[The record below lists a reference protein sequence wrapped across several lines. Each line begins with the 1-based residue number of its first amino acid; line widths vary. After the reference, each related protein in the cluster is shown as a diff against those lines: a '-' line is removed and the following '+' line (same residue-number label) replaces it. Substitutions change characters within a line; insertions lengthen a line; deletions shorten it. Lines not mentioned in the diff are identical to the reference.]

1 MKAIFILFFI
11 LFGALQIGILLNAW
25 SAYRS
30 HYRRQSLKYWSIA
43 LGMSAG
49 GYLSFATG
57 LAMSD
62 QPLGQGNVF
71 ITFANTLIFG
81 SVLFQ
86 GMFPRALRQTVEP
99 KTVLLL
105 CAIIIF
111 FGVAFETTR
120 PDSFEGRTVMVAL
133 VLFAVY
139 VWQAVEVWMT
149 RRRVKSFH
157 IDMLFLIVCAESICN
172 LGRAYAVYASSIQV
186 NNLDQLSPFVSIFL
200 WAQITLNVIAYITM
214 IGFWIGEMTAQN
226 VTTELEN
233 TRINA
238 LLEEKDNLLNN
249 LIKTKKIA
257 ELGAMSASISHEIN
271 QPLAAI
277 KLNAWSIKRTHENEP
292 NLTALQSDLLQKMVS
307 DIDRVAE
314 IVSTLRRVF
323 KDRKSQTHYVELDR
337 FIDSLTPLIQ
347 TELDSRSIAFR
358 YDISSSLRVNFDE
371 SELTLV
377 LLNLVSNA
385 AKFGADTIRIVGR
398 LDAENVVV
406 SIEDDGE
413 GVPIQMVPLLFDIG
427 KDSSQA
433 DGLGLGL
440 WLSRYVI
447 ERGDG
452 SITFQHN
459 SPKGSIFIL
468 TLPSS

>member
-11 LFGALQIGILLNAW
+11 LFGSLQIGILLNAW

-49 GYLSFATG
+49 GYLSFAIA

-71 ITFANTLIFG
+71 ITIANTLIFG

-99 KTVLLL
+99 KTGLLL

-186 NNLDQLSPFVSIFL
+186 NNLDQLSPFVAIFL

-233 TRINA
+233 TRIKA

-277 KLNAWSIKRTHENEP
+277 KRNAWSLKRTHEQDG
-292 NLTALQSDLLQKMVS
+292 NLSGLQSKLIDQTVKN
-307 DIDRVAE
+307 IDRVAS
-314 IVSTLRRVF
+314 IVSALRSVF
-323 KDRKSQTHYVELDR
+323 KDKVNETKRIVLSE
-337 FIDSLTPLIQ
+337 FIDGLKPLIE
-347 TELDSRSIAFR
+347 TELGSRSIR
-358 YDISSSLRVNFDE
+358 IDYDLQNSVQGIFNE
-371 SELTLV
+371 GELTLV
-377 LLNLVSNA
+377 LLNLVNNA
-385 AKFGADTIRIVGR
+385 AKAGAKTIRIGANIIDNMV
-398 LDAENVVV
+398 AIAV
-406 SIEDDGE
+406 EDDGS
-413 GVPIQMVPLLFDIG
+413 GVSQDVLPYLFEIA
-427 KDSSQA
+427 KETETN
-433 DGLGLGL
+433 GLGLGL
-440 WLSRYVI
+440 WLSKYI
-447 ERGDG
+447 MERGGGCITHTARAPNG
-452 SITFQHN
+452 SVF
-459 SPKGSIFIL
+459 
-468 TLPSS
+468 TLNIPQA